1 MHPADFHT
9 PAALFILIV
18 AGYLLLSLFVL
29 GGKKVYFDP
38 YSEKDEPTPPAPAPA
53 ATESAST
60 PPTA

>member
-9 PAALFILIV
+9 PAVLFILIV

-38 YSEKDEPTPPAPAPA
+38 YNEKDEPSPPAPAP
-53 ATESAST
+53 TEAST
-60 PPTA
+60 PPTL

>member
-9 PAALFILIV
+9 PVILFIIIV

-38 YSEKDEPTPPAPAPA
+38 YQDKDEPKSPPELTPPPV
-53 ATESAST
+53 ST
-60 PPTA
+60 PPTL